1 MESRE
6 IPVDIIKEKYKAFTS
21 KVTAFL
27 HGEVPVTKSEMLA
40 FISLATQHE
49 TDLTSLKSS
58 IGLIYAQIQ
67 KDYNDQM
74 RDVHAESKPANKRI
88 TKHEIDMMQLDA
100 RLVDLK
106 YKLDC
111 LEVYSNGLESFKWLL
126 KFRREQAD
134 QHFKH
139 LKGIDF

>member
-1 MESRE
+1 MATRE
-6 IPVDIIKEKYKAFTS
+6 ISITVLEEKYTSFTS

-27 HGEVPVTKSEMLA
+27 HGEIPVTKTEMLA
-40 FISLATQHE
+40 FISLSTQHE

-58 IGLIYAQIQ
+58 IGLFYAQLQ
-67 KDYNDQM
+67 REYND
-74 RDVHAESKPANKRI
+74 RLREVYEEYRPTNKRI
-88 TKHEIDMMQLDA
+88 TKHEIDLFHLDP
-100 RLVDLK
+100 RLIDLK

-111 LEVYSNGLESFKWLL
+111 LETYSNGLESFKWLL